1 MYNPFQNRVYVAQ
14 SGTSRIRV
22 VLGKRSNRTTKVDQ
36 NPRVYHTRQPFLR
49 VQQQLR
55 DDLIRQLISNGRLS
69 AEQSVLLSA
78 VETDET
84 SDSSSNDIIE
94 SILQQNSALQ
104 NQVDQL
110 SSRCIVLEEDLNVK
124 EVMRLDEKGELEQR
138 IEELEAT
145 VAASHVYELEVNDVS
160 SPASLCK
167 RIFCCCCL

>member
-1 MYNPFQNRVYVAQ
+1 M
-14 SGTSRIRV
+14 
-22 VLGKRSNRTTKVDQ
+22 
-36 NPRVYHTRQPFLR
+36 
-49 VQQQLR
+49 
-55 DDLIRQLISNGRLS
+55 SNGRLS

-110 SSRCIVLEEDLNVK
+110 SSRCIVLEEELNVK

-145 VAASHVYELEVNDVS
+145 VAANHVYELEVNDVS